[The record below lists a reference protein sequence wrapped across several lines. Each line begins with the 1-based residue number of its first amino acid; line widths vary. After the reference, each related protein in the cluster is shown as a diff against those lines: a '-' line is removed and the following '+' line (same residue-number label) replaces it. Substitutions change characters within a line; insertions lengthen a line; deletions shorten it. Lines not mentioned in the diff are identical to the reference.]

1 MHRKKKRKVNL
12 PQRATRAAFVPS
24 TFNEQENTIDICW
37 TTGAEGER
45 CEWDGEVYLES
56 LQVDEKS
63 VRLGRLN
70 NGAPVLNTHQS
81 DELSKVI
88 GVVVRAWIENGEGHA
103 TVKFSTRSEVQGII
117 KDILAGVIRNIS
129 VGYVV
134 YSYRRV
140 AGQDGEPDKMIAIDW
155 EPLEISFVPVPFDAG
170 AQSRGGAEPRTF
182 TATIIDTTKGITHMR
197 TVKQIRTAIAAAR
210 AALLKAREVEDEAK
224 IEEAQEE
231 LETLVAELDEALDTL
246 DEGTGAGLAGEDGVT
261 QPGAPPA
268 NETEEERKKR
278 EEEEASAGEDGTDAE
293 KRARTAER
301 SRITAIRTFA
311 RKFKVEE
318 TEVDKLIARGATI
331 DQAKVSI
338 LTTLQERQQNINSS
352 NGGHVS
358 GKAEQKKREHM
369 SQAILNRAA
378 PGKHKL
384 PEEARH
390 MRGLTL
396 LDMAKECIEDKGGR
410 TRGMDR
416 HEIARIALN
425 VTGFSQ
431 QRAAGM
437 HSTSDFP
444 LILGNT
450 INRSLRAAYDE
461 YEQEWKVL
469 GRQANFQDFRPRISV
484 ALGEASA
491 LEKVKEGGEYK
502 YGTLPEEGTQVK
514 AEKWG
519 KIIALTW
526 EAIVNDDL
534 NAFDKIPAALAASAR
549 NTESSVVWDLLLKD
563 VKYSDGVNVFAAG
576 HNNIAATAGP
586 INATTLQA
594 ARTALRTQKGLD
606 KKTFIRQT
614 PKYLVVGPLN
624 EMAAYQWTSASYF
637 PAQAGDQNPV
647 YNTQLVTIVDP
658 AITDYTWFM
667 VAEGAETFEWGY
679 LDGEGGMITDTRE
692 GFEVDGVEVK
702 ARLVFGAGWVD
713 YRGAYKNAGAAS

>member
-1 MHRKKKRKVNL
+1 MPKGRKRKVNL

-56 LQVDEKS
+56 LRVDDSS
-63 VRLGRLN
+63 VRMGRLN
-70 NGAPVLNTHQS
+70 SGAPVLDAHQS
-81 DELSKVI
+81 WELRNQI
-88 GVVVRAWIENGEGHA
+88 GVVEKAWIENGEGHA
-103 TVKFSTRSEVQGII
+103 TIRFSSRSEVQPFV
-117 KDILAGVIRNIS
+117 KDVRDGVIRNIS

-134 YSYRRV
+134 YHYERI
-140 AGQDGEPDKMIAIDW
+140 AGEDGSPDKMVAVDW

-170 AQSRGGAEPRTF
+170 AQVRGGVKPRTF
-182 TATIIDTTKGITHMR
+182 TAKITDTTKGTTQMR

-210 AALLKAREVEDEAK
+210 AALLVARQVEDEEK
-224 IEEAQEE
+224 IDEAQQQ
-231 LETLVAELDEALDTL
+231 LEDLAVELDEALEVL
-246 DEGTGAGLAGEDGVT
+246 EEGAGPDLGGDTAPGE
-261 QPGAPPA
+261 PPA
-268 NETEEERKKR
+268 NETEEQRKKR
-278 EEEEASAGEDGTDAE
+278 EEEEAAAGEEGTDAE
-293 KRARTAER
+293 KRARTSER
-301 SRITAIRTFA
+301 SRITSIRTFA

-318 TEVDKLIARGATI
+318 TEVDKLIARGATV

-338 LTTLQERQQNINSS
+338 LTTLQERQQNINNS

-369 SQAILNRAA
+369 SQAILHRAA

-396 LDMAKECIEDKGGR
+396 MDMAKECIEEKGGR

-431 QRAAGM
+431 QRAVGM

-450 INRSLRAAYDE
+450 INRSLRAAYEE

-534 NAFDKIPAALAASAR
+534 NAFDKIPTAFAMSAR

-563 VKYSDGVNVFAAG
+563 VKYSDGVNIFAAG
-576 HNNIAATAGP
+576 HNNIAGTAGP

-624 EMAAYQWTSASYF
+624 EMAAYQWTSANYF

-647 YNTQLVTIVDP
+647 YNTQLTVIVDP
-658 AITDYTWFM
+658 SITDYAWFM
-667 VAEGAETFEWGY
+667 IAEGTETFEWGY

>member
-1 MHRKKKRKVNL
+1 MPKGKKRKVNL
-12 PQRATRAAFVPS
+12 PQRSTRAAFVPS

-170 AQSRGGAEPRTF
+170 AQSRGGVKPRTF
-182 TATIIDTTKGITHMR
+182 TATIIDTTKGNTQMR

-210 AALLKAREVEDEAK
+210 QALAKAREVEDEDM
-224 IEEAQEE
+224 IEEAQTQ
-231 LETLVAELDEALDTL
+231 LEDLAVELDEALEKL
-246 DEGTGAGLAGEDGVT
+246 EEGAGEDLGDPAST
-261 QPGAPPA
+261 PPA
-268 NETEEERKKR
+268 TGPPAGETEEERKKR
-278 EEEEASAGEDGTDAE
+278 EEEEAAAEQGTEEE
-293 KRARTAER
+293 KRGRAAER
-301 SRITAIRTFA
+301 TRIQAIRSFG
-311 RKFKVEE
+311 RQFKVEDAE
-318 TEVDKLIARGATI
+318 IDKLISRGATV
-331 DQAKVSI
+331 DQAKMTI
-338 LTTLQERQQNINSS
+338 LTDLASRQQAMNSN

-358 GKAEQKKREHM
+358 SKTEQKKREHM
-369 SQAILNRAA
+369 SLAILNRAA

-390 MRGLTL
+390 LRGYTL
-396 LDMAKECIEDKGGR
+396 MDMAKECIEAQGGR
-410 TRGMDR
+410 TRGLER
-416 HEIARIALN
+416 HEIARMALN
-425 VTGFSQ
+425 VTSFSQ

-450 INRSLRAAYDE
+450 INRSLRTAYDE
-461 YEQEWKVL
+461 YEQQWKVL

-502 YGTLPEEGTQVK
+502 YGTLPEEGTQIK

-519 KIIALTW
+519 KLIALTW

-534 NAFDKIPAALAASAR
+534 NAFDKIPSALAASAR
-549 NTESSVVWDLLLKD
+549 NTESRVIWDLLLKD
-563 VKYSDGVNVFAAG
+563 VKFSDNVNIFAAG
-576 HNNIAATAGP
+576 HNNIAAQAGP
-586 INATTLQA
+586 INGTTLQA
-594 ARTALRTQKGLD
+594 ARTALRTQKGMD

-624 EMAAYQWTSASYF
+624 EMAAYQWTSANYF

-647 YNTQLVTIVDP
+647 YNTQLVVIVDP
-658 AITDYTWFM
+658 EITDYTWFM
-667 VAEGAETFEWGY
+667 IADGGETFEWGY

-713 YRGAYKNAGAAS
+713 YRSVYKNAGAAS

>member
-1 MHRKKKRKVNL
+1 MPKGRKSKGEMPVR
-12 PQRATRAAFVPS
+12 QRRAIFVPS
-24 TFNEQENTIDICW
+24 TANDEERTIEIVW
-37 TTGAEGER
+37 TTGSEGER
-45 CEWDGEVYLES
+45 YEWDGEVYLES
-56 LQVDEKS
+56 LRVDEKS

-70 NGAPVLNTHQS
+70 SGAAILNTHKS
-81 DELSKVI
+81 DRLEDQI
-88 GVVVRAWIENGEGHA
+88 GVVESAWLSEGEGHA
-103 TVKFSTRSEVQGII
+103 LVRFSTAPEVDSIWLNVKTGIY
-117 KDILAGVIRNIS
+117 RNNS

-134 YSYRRV
+134 HQYERV
-140 AGQDGEPDKMIAIDW
+140 LGKDGEPDRLIAVDW

-170 AQSRGGAEPRTF
+170 AQTRGGVMPRTF
-182 TATIIDTTKGITHMR
+182 TATIIDTTKGNTQMR

-210 AALLKAREVEDEAK
+210 QALAQAREVEDEDK
-224 IEEAQEE
+224 IEEAQTQ
-231 LETLVAELDEALDTL
+231 LEDLAVELDEALEVL
-246 DEGTGAGLAGEDGVT
+246 EEGAGENLGDGGDET
-261 QPGAPPA
+261 PPPPA
-268 NETEEERKKR
+268 ETEEERKKR
-278 EEEEASAGEDGTDAE
+278 EEEEAAEQVTEEE
-293 KRARTAER
+293 KRGRSAER
-301 SRITAIRTFA
+301 TRIQAIRSFG
-311 RKFKVEE
+311 RQFKVEDAE
-318 TEVDKLIARGATI
+318 IDKLISRGATV
-331 DQAKVSI
+331 DQAKMTI
-338 LTTLQERQQNINSS
+338 LTDLASRQQAMNSN

-358 GKAEQKKREHM
+358 SKTEQKKREHM
-369 SQAILNRAA
+369 SLAILNRAA

-390 MRGLTL
+390 LRGYTL
-396 LDMAKECIEDKGGR
+396 MDMAKECIEAQGGR
-410 TRGMDR
+410 TRGLER
-416 HEIARIALN
+416 HEIARMALN
-425 VTGFSQ
+425 VTSFSQ

-450 INRSLRAAYDE
+450 INRSLRTAYDE
-461 YEQEWKVL
+461 YEQQWKVL

-502 YGTLPEEGTQVK
+502 YGTLPEEGTQIK

-534 NAFDKIPAALAASAR
+534 NAFDKIPSALAASAR
-549 NTESSVVWDLLLKD
+549 NTESRVIWDLLLKD
-563 VKYSDGVNVFAAG
+563 VKFSDNVNIFAAG
-576 HNNIAATAGP
+576 HNNIAAQAGP
-586 INATTLQA
+586 INGTTLQA

-624 EMAAYQWTSASYF
+624 EMAAYQWTSANYF

-647 YNTQLVTIVDP
+647 YNTQLVVIVDP
-658 AITDYTWFM
+658 EITDYTWFM
-667 VAEGAETFEWGY
+667 IADGGETFEWGY

-713 YRGAYKNAGAAS
+713 YRSVYKNAGAAS